1 MKAKNLFWAL
11 FGQISINAKLRE
23 PWQRSPWR
31 RTPSRKKKI
40 MKMSV
45 QLKDTQPNICKLGAQ
60 HDARFGCSTGLGTR
74 PVIDDTAPP
83 GVECPMQIAFA
94 FAKRR
99 RNATFAVTNVPARQ
113 VNDGYCV
120 NPTLVYIWRNQ
131 IYAAKP
137 RDGSNERRPAD
148 TSELHRK
155 ALSRV
160 SSRRVAFGRRVKNTR
175 RSLPPETSAYLTLFA
190 PRRTRRRYASTVT
203 LRVLEKPRAEPM
215 KIHVRDRSRNQHR
228 ERSRVILVSQRPVQN
243 GYSRARRPR
252 LSREVADEGQG

>member
-1 MKAKNLFWAL
+1 VKKNTNVNFKKGWFLSHAVHTALPPIFISKFAEKNVIARLAPQSHCSKANKTASYHEGENLCWAL

-113 VNDGYCV
+113 VNDGY
-120 NPTLVYIWRNQ
+120 
-131 IYAAKP
+131 
-137 RDGSNERRPAD
+137 
-148 TSELHRK
+148 
-155 ALSRV
+155 
-160 SSRRVAFGRRVKNTR
+160 
-175 RSLPPETSAYLTLFA
+175 
-190 PRRTRRRYASTVT
+190 
-203 LRVLEKPRAEPM
+203 
-215 KIHVRDRSRNQHR
+215 
-228 ERSRVILVSQRPVQN
+228 
-243 GYSRARRPR
+243 
-252 LSREVADEGQG
+252 

>member
-94 FAKRR
+94 KRR

-160 SSRRVAFGRRVKNTR
+160 SSR
-175 RSLPPETSAYLTLFA
+175 
-190 PRRTRRRYASTVT
+190 
-203 LRVLEKPRAEPM
+203 
-215 KIHVRDRSRNQHR
+215 
-228 ERSRVILVSQRPVQN
+228 
-243 GYSRARRPR
+243 
-252 LSREVADEGQG
+252 